1 MPLGNWDKVRLGG
14 PMGSSPDVTLTYWF
28 KQIYSILWS
37 VGACWSEFH
46 SGCLNYSY
54 YHLQQCFSGLAS
66 PGRSDNTFKTSFVA
80 YTISVRII
88 LIIPISVVSFCDNFL
103 SGVFQ
108 LVGFG
113 VSLLQNVDPNPEN
126 FVCAGIIKGS
136 TVQIGT
142 LLRLEPNRQAQVS
155 RTLVKFSFESVKSI
169 IIC

>member
-28 KQIYSILWS
+28 KQIYFILWS
-37 VGACWSEFH
+37 VGACWREFH

-54 YHLQQCFSGLAS
+54 YHLQQCFSGLAT
-66 PGRSDNTFKTSFVA
+66 R
-80 YTISVRII
+80 TIRQHLQNEFRCLHNFCQHHHV
-88 LIIPISVVSFCDNFL
+88 IPISVVSLCDNFL

-155 RTLVKFSFESVKSI
+155 RTLVKFSFKSLKVSKV
-169 IIC
+169 